1 MEREE
6 SRSNND
12 EKPQVVLTALRA
24 IAPSALSERAGGG
37 RSLLRSGR
45 ISLSNQQ
52 PCPFR

>member
-37 RSLLRSGR
+37 RARFSTGR
-45 ISLSNQQ
+45 N
-52 PCPFR
+52 